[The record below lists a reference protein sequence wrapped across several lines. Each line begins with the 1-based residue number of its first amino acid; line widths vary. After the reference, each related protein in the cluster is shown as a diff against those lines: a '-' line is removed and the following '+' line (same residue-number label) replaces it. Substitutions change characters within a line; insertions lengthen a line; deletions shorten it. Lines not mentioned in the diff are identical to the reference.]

1 MDIPGR
7 LQRGALLFLLLVL
20 PATSFAASRERRV
33 PSDAARPPLRV
44 VVTPDE
50 LMPEPA
56 SPLLYG
62 HLIQSGFG
70 RQLDGLWAE
79 MLFNRSFEQVTP
91 FKESVWGWL
100 HRRPDDDLS
109 TEDWW
114 HSGYKEADWYIA
126 PGNPEAHLG
135 YSAYRDFRHGE
146 RSAHVTNRNNT
157 STAILAQDG
166 LWLRKGMSYRL
177 RGYVRHGELM
187 EPETPAIHVTVG
199 LYEES
204 RTDSPLATGTL
215 RGIGNS
221 WQQLEC
227 ELPGSDYQG
236 PAMLGITVPPGI
248 TLALDGLSL
257 MPSDNVEGWR
267 RDAIDALRRVRP
279 GVLRWPGG
287 CSASFYFWRDGI
299 GPVDERRPRE
309 SPYWGGLENNDVGT
323 AEFTALC
330 REIGAEPLICV
341 NVLTGSP
348 AEAADWAAYCNAPA
362 EHPQGALRAL
372 HGHAEP
378 FGVTYWELGNEPYRK
393 YDALEYARRCVD
405 FARAMKAA
413 APGIQVIMAVYWRF
427 HAFLPQMLE
436 IAGPHIDFVADR
448 ELDEDRL
455 RGVLET
461 LREYNARA
469 GRGIRLCNTEWRA
482 PGNDAPASSDQ
493 RETVL
498 QNRALRWG
506 DAMDAARQVLLF
518 QRLGGEFAFANFSN
532 LANAWG
538 QNVLE
543 CPKEG
548 AYLSATGRVF
558 ELFSANPAA
567 WPLRLEM
574 EGEDSAVVAQA
585 AYDASREH
593 LLLIA
598 LNFHGE
604 TVDLSWEL
612 SAPGFARSRAELVT
626 LTAASPGSFNTA
638 DQPDAISRSV
648 EERKRLGER
657 VLFSLP
663 PHSVMMA
670 VTR

>member
-1 MDIPGR
+1 MPAR
-7 LQRGALLFLLLVL
+7 LQQGALILLLLIL
-20 PATSFAASRERRV
+20 PAASSAASRETRGQ
-33 PSDAARPPLRV
+33 SNAARPPLRV

-50 LMPEPA
+50 LVNEPA

-70 RQLDGLWAE
+70 RQVDGLWAE
-79 MLFNRSFEQVTP
+79 MLFNRSFEAVTP

-114 HSGYKEADWYIA
+114 HSGYEETDWYIA

-135 YSAYRDFRHGE
+135 YSAYWDFRHGE

-157 STAILAQDG
+157 SAAILAQDG

-177 RGYVRHGELM
+177 RGCLRHGDLM
-187 EPETPAIHVTVG
+187 DPDTPPINITVG
-199 LYEES
+199 LYGEA
-204 RTDSPLATGTL
+204 RTDSPLATATL
-215 RGIGNS
+215 RGIGS
-221 WQQLEC
+221 TWQQVEC
-227 ELPGSDYQG
+227 ELPNSDYDG
-236 PAMLGITVPPGI
+236 PATLGITVPPGI

-257 MPSDNVEGWR
+257 MPSDNVQGWR
-267 RDAIDALRRVRP
+267 RNAVEALKRVRP
-279 GVLRWPGG
+279 RILRWPGG
-287 CSASFYFWRDGI
+287 SSASFYFWRDGI
-299 GPVDERRPRE
+299 GPAHERRPRE
-309 SPYWGGLENNDVGT
+309 STYWGGLENNDAGT
-323 AEFTALC
+323 AEFVALC

-348 AEAADWAAYCNAPA
+348 AEAADWAAYCNAPP

-378 FGVTYWELGNEPYRK
+378 FGVTYWEIGNEPYRK
-393 YDALEYARRCVD
+393 YDALEYARRCVE
-405 FARAMKAA
+405 FARTMKAA
-413 APGIQVIMAVYWRF
+413 DPGIQLIMAVYWRF

-448 ELDEDRL
+448 ELDESHL

-461 LREYNARA
+461 LREYNART
-469 GRGIRLCNTEWRA
+469 GRSIRLCNTEWLA
-482 PGNDAPASSDQ
+482 PGDGAPAAADS
-493 RETVL
+493 TGTAL
-498 QNRALRWG
+498 QNRAIRWG
-506 DAMDAARQVLLF
+506 DAMDAARQLLVF

-543 CPKEG
+543 CPKKG
-548 AYLSATGRVF
+548 CYLSSTGRIF
-558 ELFSANPAA
+558 ELFSAYPAA
-567 WPLRLEM
+567 WPLRLEID
-574 EGEDSAVVAQA
+574 GEDPAVVAQA
-585 AYDASREH
+585 AWDASRER
-593 LLLIA
+593 LILIA

-604 TVDLSWEL
+604 KAELSWDLSSL
-612 SAPGFARSRAELVT
+612 GLTRSQAELIT
-626 LTAASPGSFNTA
+626 LTAASPGSFNTM

-648 EERKRLGER
+648 EEKKRLGER

-670 VTR
+670 VTK